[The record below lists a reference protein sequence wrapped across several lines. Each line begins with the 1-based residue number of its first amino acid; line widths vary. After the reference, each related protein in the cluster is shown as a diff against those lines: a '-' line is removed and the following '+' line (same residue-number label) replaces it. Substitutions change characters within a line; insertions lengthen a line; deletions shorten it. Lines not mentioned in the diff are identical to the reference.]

1 MGVNQL
7 PVGSRYDVVKYTF
20 QATDVGNASG
30 TLIAGQTGATDYT
43 VPYAGSVVGV
53 TFRGS
58 GTVGG
63 TLTTGT
69 LVPLVMINGVA
80 ADPFPEASVAILPSQ
95 RGGYFT
101 QDAQTSGYQFA
112 AGSYLGLV
120 YSKTGTVAPTS
131 ALDITAEVWVLHQDI
146 YY

>member
-7 PVGSRYDVVKYTF
+7 PVGSRYALEKYTF
-20 QATDVGNASG
+20 TATDVADASG
-30 TLIAGQTGATDYT
+30 TLIAGQTGASAYT
-43 VPYAGSVVGV
+43 MPYGGSVVGV

-69 LVPLVMINGVA
+69 LVPLVMINDA
-80 ADPFPEASVAILPSQ
+80 ALSPFPTANVAIMVSQ
-95 RGGYFT
+95 RSGYYT
-101 QDAQTSGYQFA
+101 QDAQASGYQFA
-112 AGSYLGLV
+112 AGSSVGLV
-120 YSKTGTVAPTS
+120 YSKTGTIAPTG
-131 ALDITAEVWVLHQDI
+131 ALDITAEVWILHQDI

>member
-7 PVGSRYDVVKYTF
+7 PVGSRYALNKYTF
-20 QATDVGNASG
+20 QATDVVDASG
-30 TLIAGQTGATDYT
+30 TLIAGQTGAVDYLA
-43 VPYAGSVVGV
+43 PYAGSVVGV

-69 LVPLVMINGVA
+69 LVPLVMINGA
-80 ADPFPEASVAILPSQ
+80 AVSPFPTASVGIMVSQ
-95 RGGYFT
+95 RGGSYT
-101 QDAQTSGYQFA
+101 QDAQMSGYQFA
-112 AGSYLGLV
+112 AGSTIGLV
-120 YSKTGTVAPTS
+120 YSKTGTIAPTG
-131 ALDITAEVWVLHQDI
+131 ALDITAEVWILHQDV

>member
-1 MGVNQL
+1 MVAQTQL
-7 PVGSRYDVVKYTF
+7 GSTYGVVKYTF

-30 TLIAGQTGATDYT
+30 TLIAGQTGAVDYT
-43 VPYAGSVVGV
+43 VPYAGSVIAV

-80 ADPFPEASVAILPSQ
+80 ASPFPEASVAVMPSQ
-95 RGGYFT
+95 RGGYYT
-101 QDAQTSGYQFA
+101 QDGKQSGYGFA
-112 AGSYLGLV
+112 AGSTIGLV

-131 ALDITAEVWVLHQDI
+131 ALDLTAEVVVLLQEVH
-146 YY
+146 Y

>member
-1 MGVNQL
+1 MGAQSQL
-7 PVGSRYDVVKYTF
+7 GSTYNVQKYTF
-20 QATDVGNASG
+20 LATNVADASG
-30 TLIAGQTGATDYT
+30 TLIAAQTGAVDYT
-43 VPYAGSVVGV
+43 VPYAGSVIGV

-80 ADPFPEASVAILPSQ
+80 ASPFPVSNVAVMVSQ

-101 QDAQTSGYQFA
+101 QDAGKSGYNFA
-112 AGSYLGLV
+112 AGASIGLV
-120 YSKTGTVAPTS
+120 YSKTGTIEPTT
-131 ALDITAEVWVLHQDI
+131 LDLTAEVWVLHENV

>member
-1 MGVNQL
+1 MGAQSQL
-7 PVGSRYDVVKYTF
+7 GSTYNVQKYTF
-20 QATDVGNASG
+20 LATNVADASG
-30 TLIAGQTGATDYT
+30 TLIAAQTGAVDYT
-43 VPYAGSVVGV
+43 VPYAGSVIGV

-80 ADPFPEASVAILPSQ
+80 ASPFPISNVAVMVSQ

-101 QDAQTSGYQFA
+101 QDAGKSGYNFA
-112 AGSYLGLV
+112 AGASIGLV
-120 YSKTGTVAPTS
+120 YSKTGTIEPTS
-131 ALDITAEVWVLHQDI
+131 LDLTADVWVLHENVH
-146 YY
+146 Y

>member
-1 MGVNQL
+1 MAGQAQI
-7 PVGSRYDVVKYTF
+7 GSTYNLTKYTF
-20 QATDVGNASG
+20 TATNVADASG
-30 TLIAGQTGATDYT
+30 TLIAGQTGAVDYT

-80 ADPFPEASVAILPSQ
+80 APPFPTANVGIMVSQ
-95 RGGYFT
+95 RSGYFT
-101 QDAQTSGYQFA
+101 QDAEKADYGFA
-112 AGSYLGLV
+112 PGASIGLV
-120 YSKTGTVAPTS
+120 YSKTGTIEPTT
-131 ALDITAEVWVLHQDI
+131 LDLTAEVWVLHENVR
-146 YY
+146 Y

>member
-7 PVGSRYDVVKYTF
+7 PIGTRYSLNKYTF
-20 QATDVGNASG
+20 QATDVADASG
-30 TLIAGQTGATDYT
+30 TLIAGQTGAVDYLM
-43 VPYAGSVVGV
+43 PYAGSVVGV

-58 GTVGG
+58 GSVGG

-69 LVPLVMINGVA
+69 LVPLVMVNGAAVA
-80 ADPFPEASVAILPSQ
+80 PFPVASVGIMVSQ

-101 QDAQTSGYQFA
+101 QDAQQSGYQFA
-112 AGSYLGLV
+112 AGSTVGLV
-120 YSKTGTVAPTS
+120 YSKTGTIAPTS
-131 ALDITAEVWVLHQDI
+131 VVDITAEVWILQQDI